1 MHNLVFITDCKKQHW
16 PSNLH
21 FQRAFVCDKSTKAQK
36 GENEKD
42 RVYYS
47 YQIYLKRL
55 PTDYGHPMKA

>member
-1 MHNLVFITDCKKQHW
+1 M
-16 PSNLH
+16 
-21 FQRAFVCDKSTKAQK
+21 CDKSTKAQK

-55 PTDYGHPMKA
+55 PTDYTQAITKPNSDNALVLH